1 VQIGQR
7 AEATPLAV
15 SSDCFRFRGGLQ
27 NVVWVVGATNMR
39 KAALYLRVGPLHKT
53 SADPEQELL
62 EVAKRIGCEIVKVYR
77 DDGIGAAAGKKRP
90 QLDSLRW
97 DASNRKFE
105 MVMAWSVG
113 QLGRS
118 LRELISFLAEVHA
131 LNIDLYVH
139 QQALDTTTPAGRAM
153 FQMTEV
159 FVEFE
164 RAIALERL
172 RVGSAKARQYGKKLG
187 RRRIDPAIEA
197 AIRDALRKGDAGM
210 IRIAQRFG
218 VGTGTVQRI
227 KAEMTS

>member
-1 VQIGQR
+1 
-7 AEATPLAV
+7 
-15 SSDCFRFRGGLQ
+15 
-27 NVVWVVGATNMR
+27 MR
-39 KAALYLRVGPLHKT
+39 KTAIYLRTGPLYQT
-53 SADPEQELL
+53 SADQEQELL

-77 DDGIGAAAGKKRP
+77 DDGIGAAAAKKRA
-90 QLDSLRW
+90 QLDNLRW

-118 LRELISFLAEVHA
+118 LRELIGFLAEIHA
-131 LNIDLYVH
+131 LKIDLYVH
-139 QQALDTTTPAGRAM
+139 QQALDTTTRAGRAM

-187 RRRIDPAIEA
+187 RRRIDSAVET

-210 IRIAQRFG
+210 IRIAERFG

-227 KAEMTS
+227 KAEMTSYKPRRPCSPSAPQ